1 MGKRS
6 LQERTGALDWDE
18 LRTVLAVARAGSLA
32 GAARELSVRHSTVF
46 RRIEAAEKRLGSR
59 LFERGRNGWSANARG
74 EAVAGAAAEMEVA
87 ALGAER
93 AIHGAD
99 DRLEGVIRIATS
111 ELLAGYLLP
120 PLFARFLAEQTGVE
134 IEVDVSNRSVDLTRR
149 EADLALRATL
159 QPPEA
164 LVGRQVGLMRYAA
177 FAPRSL
183 LAGRRAAPVLQE
195 LPWVGFDERVSHLRI
210 ARWFREALP
219 EVTPR
224 LRFDSIPAL
233 LRAAS
238 AGAGAVL
245 LPTFVAPLA
254 PDLVRITPAVDGADM
269 GLWLLNHPDARGNA
283 RVRALSGFLSR
294 TVPEELARLEALG
307 ATCRTLAECPFA
319 RRAARGRKA
328 AR

>member
-183 LAGRRAAPVLQE
+183 LAGRRA
-195 LPWVGFDERVSHLRI
+195 
-210 ARWFREALP
+210 
-219 EVTPR
+219 
-224 LRFDSIPAL
+224 
-233 LRAAS
+233 
-238 AGAGAVL
+238 
-245 LPTFVAPLA
+245 
-254 PDLVRITPAVDGADM
+254 
-269 GLWLLNHPDARGNA
+269 
-283 RVRALSGFLSR
+283 
-294 TVPEELARLEALG
+294 
-307 ATCRTLAECPFA
+307 
-319 RRAARGRKA
+319 
-328 AR
+328 